1 MIHPPYHR
9 GTAYRAGPDGTTHPF
24 AKGRFG
30 KPAPLA
36 NGAFPP
42 FAWGAGLLKHPLEKG
57 CVDGSARNDTK
68 GNDIVAME
76 AYAGIEVAVI

>member
-1 MIHPPYHR
+1 MRFSEGLAPRLFP
-9 GTAYRAGPDGTTHPF
+9 RAD
-24 AKGRFG
+24 
-30 KPAPLA
+30 LS
-36 NGAFPP
+36 
-42 FAWGAGLLKHPLEKG
+42 KHPLGKG